1 MTGPKYFVIRCIY
14 TDEGESG
21 AVVSVHACLT
31 NARRHAE
38 KCAVA
43 YPETRYLIT
52 TETQS
57 VVVQTQVNWT
67 DK

>member
-1 MTGPKYFVIRCIY
+1 MTGPKYFVMRCIY
-14 TDEGESG
+14 TDDGESG
-21 AVVSVHACLT
+21 AFVSVHACLA
-31 NARRHAE
+31 NARTHAE

-43 YPETRYLIT
+43 YPETRYLIA

-57 VVVQTQVNWT
+57 VIGQTKVNWT

>member
-14 TDEGESG
+14 NDEGESG
-21 AVVSVHACLT
+21 IVVSVHARLAD
-31 NARRHAE
+31 ARAQAE
-38 KCAVA
+38 QCAVA
-43 YPETRYLIT
+43 YPETRYLIA

-57 VVVQTQVNWT
+57 VIGRTQVNWT

>member
-21 AVVSVHACLT
+21 AVVSVHDCLT
-31 NARRHAE
+31 NARTHAE
-38 KCAVA
+38 QCAMA
-43 YPETRYLIT
+43 YPETHYLIAV
-52 TETQS
+52 ETQS
-57 VVVQTQVNWT
+57 VIGTTQVNWT